1 MAQPSPTGETR
12 AGHLVPNRSI
22 FRIDCCCHAKLRV
35 GARPPRVRRSP
46 KITFTAGATPARR
59 MPTERALEDFIA
71 DTFVSVWTLELLS
84 LLLDSSGSRFSQAEL
99 VERMRASDAVVS
111 QGVSA
116 LVSAGIAIVDERGCV
131 DFRPINPELEDC
143 ARQAVD
149 FYRKFPG
156 RARRLI
162 ISRSAPGLAAFAD
175 AFRLRKE

>member
-1 MAQPSPTGETR
+1 MT
-12 AGHLVPNRSI
+12 
-22 FRIDCCCHAKLRV
+22 
-35 GARPPRVRRSP
+35 
-46 KITFTAGATPARR
+46 
-59 MPTERALEDFIA
+59 TERALEDFIA

-84 LLLDSSGSRFSQAEL
+84 LLLDSPDARFSRGEL
-99 VERMRASDAVVS
+99 VERLRASDAVVS

-116 LVSAGIAIVDERGCV
+116 LVSAGLAVVDERDRV
-131 DFRPINPELEDC
+131 DFRPTNADVEDW

-156 RARRLI
+156 RTRRLI

>member
-1 MAQPSPTGETR
+1 MT
-12 AGHLVPNRSI
+12 
-22 FRIDCCCHAKLRV
+22 
-35 GARPPRVRRSP
+35 
-46 KITFTAGATPARR
+46 
-59 MPTERALEDFIA
+59 TERALEDFIA

-84 LLLDSSGSRFSQAEL
+84 LLLDSPDASFSRGEL
-99 VERMRASDAVVS
+99 VERLRASDAVVS

-116 LVSAGIAIVDERGCV
+116 LVSAGLAVVDERDRV
-131 DFRPINPELEDC
+131 DFRPTNPDVEDC